1 MSMGAQKDIRLVYDK
16 RCPVCEFYCQRI
28 DIDESRGR
36 LVRVDARASSDIMT
50 EITNLGLDIDEGMV
64 LQAGNTLYYGCD
76 AINALALLS
85 SRSGIFN
92 RVAFWVFRSRRVS
105 RALYPALRACRN
117 LLLRMLRRTRINNLQ
132 LAGNDRF

>member
-1 MSMGAQKDIRLVYDK
+1 
-16 RCPVCEFYCQRI
+16 
-28 DIDESRGR
+28 
-36 LVRVDARASSDIMT
+36 
-50 EITNLGLDIDEGMV
+50 MV
-64 LQAGNTLYYGCD
+64 LEAGNTLYYGCD